1 MGCLRDQILFRPHLT
16 TFNFKVYITKVIV
29 FNIPFFTRPASS
41 TRQVP
46 VPTGTSK
53 NNAASLWPLPEENP
67 YYGNSQAWDDWYASS
82 SSAVGQISAS
92 TTSTPS
98 TSVGPIG
105 ASTSQVSTTSLSNSA
120 GPIGAG
126 TPTSSST
133 ASSSLGPIG
142 ASTSSSTSIGTM
154 SSTTISLGPISA
166 STSTSSIG
174 ATASSSSSSTSS
186 ASSASSSSASSASAS
201 VATSAYTPV
210 STTGTGFIL
219 TITAT
224 ATDSAL
230 RARQTTLQYLGFS
243 NNRGIAVEDRASA
256 ALIFNGNARSF
267 VSEGLYLGTPD
278 TEEYTPVE
286 RTPAFPNGFHV
297 WFFAGIYAQLQGTA
311 GFCLDHDGFI
321 SAFVVPQL
329 CDNPISLINNQHY
342 LNLGIKHCCVFFRIK
357 QCWGT
362 CKWKYFF
369 NLAFLILDDLSVNV
383 VIGRSNKE
391 LHVNIELV
399 YEHVI
404 GFIRWSHRRFCVDL
418 LNDKFSVDFIAWLY
432 GNLHVFIHNLG
443 FGFVTRRSYWR
454 LDIVLKLGID
464 HIGSDDAQ
472 QFFVVHN
479 LKNHNF
485 WPSNYIYR
493 GTDLQSQRQY
503 LSGFPTDHCEYRRY

>member
-1 MGCLRDQILFRPHLT
+1 M
-16 TFNFKVYITKVIV
+16 
-29 FNIPFFTRPASS
+29 SMS
-41 TRQVP
+41 TSV
-46 VPTGTSK
+46 
-53 NNAASLWPLPEENP
+53 
-67 YYGNSQAWDDWYASS
+67 
-82 SSAVGQISAS
+82 
-92 TTSTPS
+92 TTSTS
-98 TSVGPIG
+98 G
-105 ASTSQVSTTSLSNSA
+105 SA
-120 GPIGAG
+120 
-126 TPTSSST
+126 
-133 ASSSLGPIG
+133 
-142 ASTSSSTSIGTM
+142 
-154 SSTTISLGPISA
+154 
-166 STSTSSIG
+166 
-174 ATASSSSSSTSS
+174 
-186 ASSASSSSASSASAS
+186 
-201 VATSAYTPV
+201 

-256 ALIFNGNARSF
+256 ALIFNGNALSF

-311 GFCLDHDGFI
+311 GFCLDHDGHI
-321 SAFVVPQL
+321 SAFTVPQL

-362 CKWKYFF
+362 CKWNYFF
-369 NLAFLILDDLSVNV
+369 NLAFLIIDNLSVNI

-432 GNLHVFIHNLG
+432 GNLHVFIHKLG
-443 FGFVTRRSYWR
+443 FGFVTRRSHWR
-454 LDIVLKLGID
+454 LDIVLKLIIN
-464 HIGSDDAQ
+464 HIGHL
-472 QFFVVHN
+472 FFLVHN

-485 WPSNYIYR
+485 SPSKYLHG

-503 LSGFPTDHCEYRRY
+503 LSRFSAHHRQYRRYYWLSSTRWTYLYRQ